1 MWKHLPCRK
10 REKTK
15 QTLKSHLE
23 LAKALGAKTVTV
35 YGEDA
40 AYQIAEY
47 AIVSNVSKVV
57 MGRTNHRE
65 SGAGLGSK

>member
-10 REKTK
+10 RERRRNK
-15 QTLKSHLE
+15 LKKPSE
-23 LAKALGAKTVTV
+23 LAKALGAKIVTV